1 MTTDH
6 PLAVTPP
13 MGWNSWDCY
22 GTNVREAEVRANA
35 DFMAGHLRALGWQ
48 YIVIDHQW
56 YEPDAQAGWYREDAV
71 MELDHYGRLMPA
83 VNRFP
88 SAADGS
94 GFTRLA
100 ADLHRQGLRF
110 GIHLMRGIPRQ
121 AVAQNLPIL
130 DTPFSAQDIA
140 DPNSVCAWN
149 NDMFGVNLG
158 HPGAHA
164 YYDSVIALYAS
175 WGIDFIKIDDLA
187 SPYHADDIAA
197 YARAIGRCD
206 RPIVFSA
213 SPGNDVSTEHAAHL
227 RQHCQMWRISADFW
241 DRWEDVHAQ
250 FAICRRWAP
259 FSGQGHWP
267 DADMLPLGRIGIR
280 AQLGPDRQSRLTRDE
295 QVTLMTLWAI
305 SRSPLIYGG
314 DLASMDPWTL
324 ALLCNAEVLAVNQA
338 STNNHELFQR
348 EEIVGWGAESLTGEA
363 RYLAVFNL
371 GQQPAA
377 VDLALTALGWSGP
390 WAVRDLWSGQDQGIW
405 TEQITLRLRSHAAK
419 LYRLTT
425 PQRGAAPPSSP
436 RATLHAPRAT
446 TEDPV

>member
-1 MTTDH
+1 MTADH
-6 PLAVTPP
+6 PLALTPP

-35 DFMAGHLRALGWQ
+35 DFMARQLRALGWQ
-48 YIVIDHQW
+48 YIVVDHQW
-56 YEPDAQAGWYREDAV
+56 YEPAAQAGWYREDAV
-71 MELDHYGRLMPA
+71 LEIDRYGRLMPA

-100 ADLHRQGLRF
+100 ADLHRQGLTF

-130 DTPFSAQDIA
+130 DTPFSARDIA
-140 DPNSVCAWN
+140 DPNSTCAWN

-158 HPGAHA
+158 HPGAQA

-197 YARAIGRCD
+197 YARALQRCG

-213 SPGNDVSTEHAAHL
+213 SPGNDVSTDHAAHL

-241 DRWEDVHAQ
+241 DRWEDVQAQ

-259 FSGQGHWP
+259 FSGPGHWA

-324 ALLCNAEVLAVNQA
+324 SLLRNAEVLSVNQA
-338 STNNHELFQR
+338 SINNHELFQR

-371 GQQPAA
+371 GQQPAR
-377 VDLALTALGWSGP
+377 VDLSLEQLGWAGR
-390 WAVRDLWSGQDQGIW
+390 WAAHDLWTGHDQGIW
-405 TEQITLRLRSHAAK
+405 TEQIVLRLRPHAAA
-419 LYRLTT
+419 LYRLTPT
-425 PQRGAAPPSSP
+425 QPGAAAPAP
-436 RATLHAPRAT
+436 RAALHAPHTT
-446 TEDPV
+446 TEDVV